1 MSALRP
7 PILATIYVPFI
18 HSLLTVDCLSPSNT
32 AHLIQRGVGAIVH
45 SFSMAYLCTAHV
57 ETALASAQATA
68 DRFQQFVFQATAEK
82 MDTSLLSEAFTF
94 ALRGTTY
101 SRVLEDLP
109 KLTARQ
115 KLMLTQI
122 QAEHQLFVDRL
133 HEIAQKPDFASNGIH
148 PEPLLALAMAPQVES

>member
-7 PILATIYVPFI
+7 TILSTVYVPLI
-18 HSLLTVDCLSPSNT
+18 HSLLTVDCLSPTNM

-45 SFSMAYLCTAHV
+45 SFSMAYLCTGHV
-57 ETALASAQATA
+57 ETALASAQTTA
-68 DRFQQFVFQATAEK
+68 ERFQQFVLQATAEK

-101 SRVLEDLP
+101 SRVLDDLP

-115 KLMLTQI
+115 KLTLTQV
-122 QAEHQLFVDRL
+122 QAEHQAFVDRL
-133 HEIAQKPDFASNGIH
+133 HSIALEPEFACGEAN
-148 PEPLLALAMAPQVES
+148 PTPLLLSLAPQVES

>member
-1 MSALRP
+1 
-7 PILATIYVPFI
+7 
-18 HSLLTVDCLSPSNT
+18 
-32 AHLIQRGVGAIVH
+32 
-45 SFSMAYLCTAHV
+45 MAYLCTAHV

-122 QAEHQLFVDRL
+122 QAEHQVFIDRL
-133 HEIAQKPDFASNGIH
+133 HAIAQQPGFATNSVD
-148 PEPLLALAMAPQVES
+148 PTPLLALTTQVES